1 MKLSSTGARRR
12 AQQADHGVLSTLRAD
27 GRIDTVPACFA
38 IDGDLL
44 AVPIDRLKPKDPG
57 PLQRT
62 RNLAAHPE
70 ATFLCERWDAA
81 DWSRLWWVRLR
92 VRLVAVD
99 PAATDRLAGLLRS
112 RYPQYRT
119 TAFERLLVFRIEEV
133 SGWSAV

>member
-12 AQQADHGVLSTLRAD
+12 AQQADHGVLSTLRPD

-38 IDGDLL
+38 LDADLL
-44 AVPIDRLKPKDPG
+44 AIPIDRLKPKDPG

-62 RNLAAHPE
+62 RNLGAHPE

-81 DWSRLWWVRLR
+81 DWSRLWWVRFRL
-92 VRLVAVD
+92 RLVVAD
-99 PAATDRLAGLLRS
+99 PAAAERLDGLLRS

-119 TAFERLLVFRIEEV
+119 IAFERVLVFRIEEV
-133 SGWSAV
+133 TGWSAV